1 MDMQVTI
8 PLTERERSFAER
20 NHYLVLNFL
29 VRNELEMDEYYDV
42 LIFRYLRAVKQYL
55 SVQQQM
61 GDFATQVNRALGLA
75 LRDCLKKKAQL
86 ERFEQPLSFESRVSE
101 HYTLSDVIA
110 DRFTALAD
118 EVIDTLASERLLSR
132 LTGLHRQVVEMRADG
147 YSNREIAY
155 SAGVSKRRLGDLFA
169 EIRLMLA

>member
-1 MDMQVTI
+1 MEMQVTI

-29 VRNELEMDEYYDV
+29 DRNELEMDEYYDV

-55 SVQQQM
+55 SAQQLT
-61 GDFATQVNRALGLA
+61 DFATQANKALGLA
-75 LRDCLKKKAQL
+75 LRDCLKKQAQL
-86 ERFEQPLSFESRVSE
+86 ERFEQPVSFESRVSE

-110 DRFTALAD
+110 DRATDLAD
-118 EVIDTLASERLLSR
+118 EVIDALASERLLSR
-132 LTGLHRQVVEMRADG
+132 LTGLHRLVVEMRADG
-147 YSNREIAY
+147 YTNREIAC

-169 EIRLMLA
+169 EVRLMLA